1 MRSRIAVLV
10 VLFAAAAG
18 VAGAQ
23 DSVDAARE
31 LYAAAAYEDA
41 LAVLNRL
48 HPGDRPAIEARSI
61 EQYRAFCLLAL
72 GRGPEAERAIASVV
86 TADPLYQPQQADVSP
101 RLRSM
106 FTDVRRRLLPGI
118 VQQRYGEAKT
128 AYDRKDFATAAA
140 GFKEVLAMLADADVA
155 ASANQ
160 PPLADIKTL
169 AAGFRDLAVN
179 AAAPPPPPPVVAAAP
194 PPLPPVPVRAD
205 PNRIYGSADGNVVP
219 PLVVR
224 QELPPFP
231 IAVTTPMQGAMDV
244 VIDESGAVMATSM
257 RTSVSPMY
265 DSHALAAAK
274 SWRYRPATLNGA
286 PVKYRK
292 TIQIAIAPTR

>member
-1 MRSRIAVLV
+1 M
-10 VLFAAAAG
+10 AAAAG
-18 VAGAQ
+18 AAAAQ

-48 HPGDRPAIEARSI
+48 HPADRPPVEARSI

-72 GRGPEAERAIASVV
+72 GRGPEAERAIAAVV
-86 TADPLYQPQQADVSP
+86 TGEPLYQPQQADLSP
-101 RLRSM
+101 RVRTM

-118 VQQRYGEAKT
+118 VQQRYADAKA
-128 AYDRKDFATAAA
+128 AYDRKEFAAAAA
-140 GFKEVLAMLADADVA
+140 GFKEVLTMLADPDVA

-160 PPLADIKTL
+160 PPLVDIKTL

-179 AAAPPPPPPVVAAAP
+179 AAAPPPPPVIVAQP
-194 PPLPPVPVRAD
+194 PPLPPVPARAD
-205 PNRIYGSADGNVVP
+205 PNRIYGAADSNVVP
-219 PLVVR
+219 PIVIR

-231 IAVTTPMQGAMDV
+231 IMVTTSMQGAMDV
-244 VIDESGAVMATSM
+244 VVDETGNVMASSM
-257 RTSVSPMY
+257 RTPVSPMY
-265 DSHALAAAK
+265 DSHALAAAR
-274 SWRYRPATLNGA
+274 SWRYRPAMLNGM

-292 TIQIAIAPTR
+292 TIQIAITPTR